1 MTVLD
6 RAHFEHMTGGD
17 RALQAEVI
25 GLFRAQADGWRT
37 RLNETADW
45 RGAAH
50 TLKGSA
56 RGIGL
61 APLAAACEAAE
72 GASDVDAPA
81 TLERVRAELER
92 ALSALD
98 QFVADAR

>member
-17 RALQAEVI
+17 CALQAEVI

-37 RLNETADW
+37 KLNETADW

-72 GASDVDAPA
+72 AASEADAPA
-81 TLERVRAELER
+81 ALERVRAELEQ